1 MPSADSTAVALPVQQ
16 PPPPPMSLLPPLP
29 PASVEVN
36 SVSIGEEV
44 ILEEQEEDLL
54 ESECAVPESTAE
66 AE

>member
-1 MPSADSTAVALPVQQ
+1 MPSADSTAVALPVLP
-16 PPPPPMSLLPPLP
+16 PPPPPMP

>member
-1 MPSADSTAVALPVQQ
+1 MT
-16 PPPPPMSLLPPLP
+16 LLPPLP
-29 PASVEVN
+29 PASIEVN

-66 AE
+66 AD